1 MLKPLLMDSYL
12 ASPINLVLRRVRR
25 AANNVWPLVMILML
39 VVVMVGS
46 EMVVYL
52 GGRLKEARSLRRA
65 TVNVLGGKAKRYTG
79 ISLGLARGYAGICR
93 AQKVQEQLYFPMTL
107 LTVLLVPMLVAVIMG
122 GSGGSGDDEDD
133 EEALAK
139 VMNRKK
145 KDTQCKRYLRQMISG
160 LLQNFP
166 QDPTSITIT

>member
-25 AANNVWPLVMILML
+25 AAKNVWPLVMILML

-65 TVNVLGGKAKRYTG
+65 TINVLGGTLDFVGRKKY
-79 ISLGLARGYAGICR
+79 
-93 AQKVQEQLYFPMTL
+93 KKLYFPITL
-107 LTVLLVPMLVAVIMG
+107 LTVLLVPMMVAVIMG
-122 GSGGSGDDEDD
+122 DSGGSGDDEDDEDD

-145 KDTQCKRYLRQMISG
+145 KDTQRKRYLRQMISG